1 MPSVLGLMEQRE
13 ARARQDLESWTEVLE
28 QAQAEVDAARERV
41 ERARVGREELV
52 SVLAEEST
60 VDTPVSVPSG
70 GEVVT
75 AVGGSGLGAVHGER
89 PPVWRSG
96 MGEEALSGLYREVF
110 AAVVAA
116 SGPVNGVELTR
127 AVGREAEIKNEVEK
141 IRHRAYVLER
151 RGWCGRRTDGSC
163 PCPEQSAGAFLRP
176 VRSVP
181 GQAPGQPDHGGP
193 PHHLG
198 VVVGAAFV
206 VAVEAA

>member
-52 SVLAEEST
+52 SVLAGESP
-60 VDTPVSVPSG
+60 VNTPVPVPSG
-70 GEVVT
+70 GEMAA
-75 AVGGSGLGAVHGER
+75 AVESGGPGARHGER

-96 MGEEALSGLYREVF
+96 MGEEVLSGLYREVF
-110 AAVVAA
+110 AAAVAA

-141 IRHRAYVLER
+141 IRHHAYVLEK
-151 RGWCGRRTDGSC
+151 RGWLLRAKNGRFT
-163 PCPEQSAGAFLRP
+163 PEPGAVGRDASPASAERLRP
-176 VRSVP
+176 
-181 GQAPGQPDHGGP
+181 
-193 PHHLG
+193 
-198 VVVGAAFV
+198 GAGTV
-206 VAVEAA
+206 

>member
-1 MPSVLGLMEQRE
+1 MLLIEEVAMPSVLGLMERRE

-60 VDTPVSVPSG
+60 VDMPVSVPSG
-70 GEVVT
+70 GEVAA
-75 AVGGSGLGAVHGER
+75 AVGSSGPGAVHGER
-89 PPVWRSG
+89 PPVWRAG
-96 MGEEALSGLYREVF
+96 MGEEVLSGLYREVF

-141 IRHRAYVLER
+141 IRHRAYALEKRGWLVREKDGRFTPAPGPVGRGVSPASAER
-151 RGWCGRRTDGSC
+151 RR
-163 PCPEQSAGAFLRP
+163 PGA
-176 VRSVP
+176 ST
-181 GQAPGQPDHGGP
+181 A
-193 PHHLG
+193 
-198 VVVGAAFV
+198 
-206 VAVEAA
+206 